1 MIKEKLTL
9 KVVLPDGLLCH
20 TQCDSVNVCIVD
32 DKNGKG
38 AGSYGIRRGHAKA
51 VLCLSSGKVEAF
63 DGEKSVFSK
72 QTSGGFA
79 DIENDVVSV
88 VVDFVN

>member
-9 KVVLPDGLLCH
+9 KVVLPEGLLCQ
-20 TQCDSVNVCIVD
+20 TQCDSVNVFIVD

-51 VLCLSSGKVEAF
+51 VLCLGEGKIEAF

-72 QTSGGFA
+72 QTGGGFA

-88 VVDFVN
+88 VVDSVN

>member
-9 KVVLPDGLLCH
+9 KVILPEGVLCEKE
-20 TQCDSVNVCIVD
+20 CDSVNVCIVD

-88 VVDFVN
+88 VVDSVN